1 MDIVF
6 YKNVSDNAVVNKN
19 ISQVATSTCELKQA
33 TSIINPTFRIKGMT
47 LAQLATCNYC
57 YVADFNRY
65 YYINDINMG
74 YGGIAEISCHS
85 DVLMSNKSDF
95 LPLSA
100 IVERQENTFNT
111 YLSDDNFLTN
121 NKTMLHVHEFEK
133 GLPSP
138 QIYLLT
144 M

>member
-1 MDIVF
+1 MEIIF
-6 YKNVSDNAVVNKN
+6 YKNTSDNRVVNKSLTQI
-19 ISQVATSTCELKQA
+19 ISATCELKQD
-33 TSIINPTFRIKGMT
+33 SSLINPVLRIKG
-47 LAQLATCNYC
+47 LGLSDIKNCNYC
-57 YVADFNRY
+57 YIADFGRY
-65 YYINDINMG
+65 YYINDSVLS
-74 YGGIAEISCHS
+74 YGGISEISCHV
-85 DVLMSNKSDF
+85 DVLMTNKADF